1 MSKTDLKKHLQ
12 QLTKEEV
19 INIVLEYYSESK
31 EARNYFD
38 YMLAPNVGKKLEEC
52 KKVILNEYYPKR
64 GWGRTR
70 ISVCK
75 KAISDFSKL
84 KPGDEMLA
92 EAMVCL
98 IETACQYTWDY
109 GDMEESFYTAVENNF
124 VRTMKFLAEHGLVE
138 KFQPRITQILK
149 YASVCGYGF
158 CDSMPDIAREYGAN
172 AKVDRKQVEKEY
184 RRR

>member
-1 MSKTDLKKHLQ
+1 MSKTDFKRYLQ
-12 QLTKEEV
+12 QLSKEEV
-19 INIVLEYYSESK
+19 MNIVLEYYSKSK
-31 EARNYFD
+31 DARDYFD
-38 YMLAPNVGKKLEEC
+38 YMLAPDVIKKLEEC
-52 KKVILNEYYPKR
+52 KQVILNEYYPKR
-64 GWGRTR
+64 GWGNAR

-75 KAISDFSKL
+75 KAISDFTKL

-124 VRTMKFLAEHGLVE
+124 VRTMKFLADHGLVE

-158 CDSMPDIAREYGAN
+158 CDSMPDIAAEFGADIF
-172 AKVDRKQVEKEY
+172 VDEKQVEEEY
-184 RRR
+184 RNR